1 MELIERFLTNN
12 PCYQANLARADSRY
26 VRFQTEG
33 PKGLMLHSVG
43 CAQPKAEV
51 FCRRWD
57 RADYDNG
64 CVHALIDAETGA
76 VWQTLP
82 WSFRGWHCGGSGN
95 DTHVGVELC
104 ESAAIR
110 YEGGARF
117 TVLDRAK
124 ALADCARTYCAAVEL
139 FAFLCRRYGLDP
151 KTAVCSH
158 REGGKAGIA
167 SGHVDPEHY
176 WSGLGSGYTMDGF
189 RSAVAAEMA
198 RTAPEP
204 QNPPAPQAPS
214 PAGPAPQAPAA
225 PAPAENAP
233 DALPFPDVP
242 ADAWYAE
249 ALRWAVENRVVL
261 PSAGPFYP
269 DKPLTKASAVVLLR
283 RLWNALQ

>member
-82 WSFRGWHCGGSGN
+82 WSFRGWHCGGKAN
-95 DTHVGVELC
+95 DTHLGVELC

-117 TVLDRAK
+117 TVLDRQS
-124 ALADCARTYCAAVEL
+124 ALADCARTYQAAVEL

-151 KTAVCSH
+151 RTSICSH
-158 REGGKAGIA
+158 KEAGRAGLA

-176 WSGLGSGYTMDGF
+176 WSGLGAPYTMDGF
-189 RSAVAAEMA
+189 RADVAKALA
-198 RTAPEP
+198 AL
-204 QNPPAPQAPS
+204 PPAD
-214 PAGPAPQAPAA
+214 GPLYRIQVGAFRNRA
-225 PAPAENAP
+225 
-233 DALPFPDVP
+233 
-242 ADAWYAE
+242 YAE
-249 ALRWAVENRVVL
+249 DFLRQVQTHFPEAFLKTE
-261 PSAGPFYP
+261 AM
-269 DKPLTKASAVVLLR
+269 
-283 RLWNALQ
+283 